1 MSIADYYYHKEHPIN
16 SYQEAN
22 IRLDAQILD
31 IYDESDGIYGSPKIT
46 AILRKQGIL
55 VSQKRVARRMKKLE
69 IRSVVT
75 KKYNHAGSAKSSDNI
90 MRENLLNQD
99 FKADRPGIKL
109 VGDITYVYTIEYGW
123 TYLAIVM
130 DLFDLSVIGY
140 AYDIR
145 MTDDLTIKAMQN
157 AYKNRNIE
165 ANAIFHSDQGSQYI
179 SNDYEQLLKELNT
192 KHSYSKKGYPYDN
205 ASMESFNSLI
215 KKERINRMVFHSFE
229 EAKIT
234 IFEYIEGWYNTRR
247 IHSSLDYKTPKEK
260 MDEYLQLKEVKA

>member
-1 MSIADYYYHKEHPIN
+1 MSRSDYYHHKKHPVN

-22 IRLDAQILD
+22 ITLDAQILD

-46 AILRKQGIL
+46 AILKRQGIL
-55 VSQKRVARRMKKLE
+55 VSQKRVARRMKILG
-69 IRSVVT
+69 IRSIVI
-75 KKYNHAGSAKSSDNI
+75 KKYNHAGNTRNSDNI
-90 MRENLLNQD
+90 IRENLLNQD
-99 FKADRPGIKL
+99 FKADRPGVKL

-140 AYDIR
+140 SYDIR
-145 MTDDLTIKAMQN
+145 MTDDLTIKAMKN
-157 AYKNRNIE
+157 AYKSRNIE
-165 ANAIFHSDQGSQYI
+165 VNAIFHSDQGSQYI
-179 SNDYEQLLKELNT
+179 SNDYEQLLKELNI

-215 KKERINRMVFHSFE
+215 KKERINRMVFHGFE

-247 IHSSLDYKTPKEK
+247 IHSSLGYKTPKER
-260 MDEYLQLKEVKA
+260 MDEYLKTQGMKV